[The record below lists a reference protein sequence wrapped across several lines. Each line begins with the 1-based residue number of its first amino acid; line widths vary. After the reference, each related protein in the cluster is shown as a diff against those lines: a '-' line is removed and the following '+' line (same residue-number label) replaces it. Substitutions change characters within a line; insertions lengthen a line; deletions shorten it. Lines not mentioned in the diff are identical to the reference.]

1 MAAQP
6 LASGAAATVDVSPT
20 DGGSGSGTSGVAS
33 SGNFSGDYAMS
44 LLAKVT
50 HASADQ
56 ALTLI
61 QSMLPATGETL
72 R

>member
-6 LASGAAATVDVSPT
+6 LTSSVATSVDVSPA
-20 DGGSGSGTSGVAS
+20 GSGSAGGTNGAGS
-33 SGNFSGDYAMS
+33 SGNFSSDYAMS

-50 HASADQ
+50 HAGADQ

-61 QSMLPATGETL
+61 QSMLPPTGETL

>member
-1 MAAQP
+1 MLASQAAQP
-6 LASGAAATVDVSPT
+6 FATGQATSVDVTQPSDGESGAQ
-20 DGGSGSGTSGVAS
+20 GTSPLA
-33 SGNFSGDYAMS
+33 FSGDYAMS

-61 QSMLPATGETL
+61 QGMLDPL
-72 R
+72 P